1 MRATGAAPSAAIF
14 DLRQARLAHM
24 VQLGE
29 TLHSWAEEIAT
40 MWRFTRNDSITEG
53 FHTKREV
60 WYAREIRTSDLLL
73 RRQCGHA

>member
-60 WYAREIRTSDLLL
+60 WYAREDSNL
-73 RRQCGHA
+73 